1 MLLLTD
7 LFALRSSRYD
17 VSVFMQIQ
25 KPNTKIKPDVFAH
38 LDLREC
44 TVCISYTGI
53 QKGCTGTSGL

>member
-1 MLLLTD
+1 MLLTD
-7 LFALRSSRYD
+7 LFALRSSRY

-25 KPNTKIKPDVFAH
+25 KLNTKIKPDVFAH

-53 QKGCTGTSGL
+53 QKGCTSGL

>member
-1 MLLLTD
+1 MLLTD
-7 LFALRSSRYD
+7 LFALRSSRY

-25 KPNTKIKPDVFAH
+25 KLNTKIKPDVFAH

>member
-1 MLLLTD
+1 MLLTD
-7 LFALRSSRYD
+7 LFALRSSRND

-25 KPNTKIKPDVFAH
+25 KLNTKIKPDVFAH

>member
-1 MLLLTD
+1 MLLTD

-25 KPNTKIKPDVFAH
+25 KLNTKIKPDVFVH

-44 TVCISYTGI
+44 TVCIYKKDVPVL
-53 QKGCTGTSGL
+53 QDYK

>member
-1 MLLLTD
+1 MLLTD

-25 KPNTKIKPDVFAH
+25 KLNTNVFAH

-53 QKGCTGTSGL
+53 QKGCTSTSGL